1 MVDALDRGAPSNL
14 RGWLSDVYFP
24 ALIARETR
32 ALERRLGDRATLD
45 EPLFGR
51 ASGADSL
58 GRRLGEIAT
67 WLADHRASFER
78 SGFVMGSDRD
88 VTEGSL
94 ALTVAGRTVD
104 LPVAVVAER
113 RRERAVELRVYH
125 STHAIRVDVA
135 GRQPL
140 LDPDEESAVPPPVA
154 AYIDALARGDLEAVV
169 SSFED
174 GTALRDGRGRSYV
187 KHEAGGTLRAYYEE
201 GLVDAGKGS
210 RGGTRLVTNARA
222 DDGRT
227 CALEYTVVCVR
238 GDAVPPRPGLAVF
251 ERGESG
257 LLRALR
263 VYEDVDAKRE

>member
-32 ALERRLGDRATLD
+32 ALERRLGDRATID

-58 GRRLGEIAT
+58 GHRLGEIAT
-67 WLADHRASFER
+67 WLADHHASFER
-78 SGFVMGSDRD
+78 SGFVLGSDRD

-94 ALTVAGRTVD
+94 ALTVAGGTVD

-125 STHAIRVDVA
+125 STHALRQGA

-154 AYIDALARGDLEAVV
+154 AYVDALARGDLEAVV

-174 GTALRDGRGRSYV
+174 GAALRDARGRSYV
-187 KHEAGGTLRAYYEE
+187 KHEVGGTLRPYYE
-201 GLVDAGKGS
+201 GLVDAGKGT

-227 CALEYTVVCVR
+227 CALEYTVVSVR
-238 GDAVPPRPGLAVF
+238 GAAAPPRPGLAVF

-263 VYEDVDAKRE
+263 VYEEIDATRA